1 MDEASRVLIEAL
13 ERENVTADEVREYI
27 EATDNNGF
35 TALMYAVANEHD
47 SDTVKILLDAKANA
61 KYKEYDEKEHDKIG
75 SKKYSYDSEFV
86 DFVLNNA
93 EKIRCC

>member
-47 SDTVKILLDAKANA
+47 
-61 KYKEYDEKEHDKIG
+61 KIG